1 MIITHDTEARQMR
14 QNIRFQYTMNCLQS
28 LLTDNAL
35 CDSLGLKSYKRGGDN
50 AGILHEVQ
58 KKG

>member
-1 MIITHDTEARQMR
+1 MLEKDFAGAIGLN
-14 QNIRFQYTMNCLQS
+14 NIVCCLQS

-35 CDSLGLKSYKRGGDN
+35 CDSLGFKSYKRGGEN